1 MTVPTST
8 APSTRDTTVAVGDL
22 GAVDR
27 VPHQLFIAGQW
38 TPATDGGTL
47 EVRNPATEAVIA
59 HVADATIEDARRAL
73 VAAAEAQAG
82 WALTPAGTRAEVL
95 HRTYQLMLERTDL
108 LAEVMTQEMGKPLT
122 EARGEVG
129 YAAELIRWFAEEAVR
144 IDGGYAHRPD
154 GAARNVQLKQPVGP
168 CLLVVPWN
176 FPLAMGARK
185 VGPAIAAG
193 CTSILKPAP
202 QTPLSSLALAQ
213 LLSDAGLPAG
223 VLNVLPTS
231 RAGEIVEPM
240 LDSGVIRKLSFTGST
255 AVGKLLLGQAARNV
269 VRTSMELGGNAPFLV
284 LEDADLGIAVDAA
297 FAAKM
302 RNMGEACTAANRFFV
317 HADVAEEFATRLGE
331 RMSGLTVGDGLEEG
345 VEVGPLIDDSAR
357 EKVRGLMRDALDRGA
372 RLVAGGGCPDRPGYF
387 VEPTVLTDVAPDSAL
402 NSTEIFGPLAAI
414 QTFTDVED
422 AIARAND
429 TDWGLVGYVITRD
442 IDHALNVSEQLEVGM
457 VGLNTGIVS
466 TPSAPFGGIKQSGL
480 GREGG
485 RVGIEEYLDTKY
497 ISIPVRR

>member
-1 MTVPTST
+1 MT
-8 APSTRDTTVAVGDL
+8 L
-22 GAVDR
+22 
-27 VPHQLFIAGQW
+27 
-38 TPATDGGTL
+38 
-47 EVRNPATEAVIA
+47 
-59 HVADATIEDARRAL
+59 
-73 VAAAEAQAG
+73 
-82 WALTPAGTRAEVL
+82 
-95 HRTYQLMLERTDL
+95 
-108 LAEVMTQEMGKPLT
+108 EMGKPLA

-129 YAAELIRWFAEEAVR
+129 YAAEFFRWFAEEAVR
-144 IDGGYAHRPD
+144 IDGGYTHRPD

-168 CLLVVPWN
+168 CLLIVPWN

-213 LLSDAGLPAG
+213 LLTDAGLPPG

-231 RAGEIVEPM
+231 RAGEIVAPM

-255 AVGKLLLGQAARNV
+255 AVGKLLLEQAAAHV

-284 LEDADLGIAVDAA
+284 LEDADLDVAVDAA
-297 FAAKM
+297 LAAKM
-302 RNMGEACTAANRFFV
+302 RNMGEACTAANRFLV
-317 HADVAEEFATRLGE
+317 HTSVAEEFAGRLGE
-331 RMSGLTVGDGLEEG
+331 RMSALTSVTAAGRGRG
-345 VEVGPLIDDSAR
+345 RAAHRPAGPRQGAGSDAR
-357 EKVRGLMRDALDRGA
+357 RTRA
-372 RLVAGGGCPDRPGYF
+372 RRHPGHRRRLPGPPRLLRRAHRAHRRAPGERPYH
-387 VEPTVLTDVAPDSAL
+387 
-402 NSTEIFGPLAAI
+402 TEIFGPLAAI
-414 QTFTDVED
+414 QTFTDLDD

-429 TDWGLVGYVITRD
+429 TEWGLVGYLITRD
-442 IDHALNVSEQLEVGM
+442 VDRALNVSEQLQVGM

-485 RVGIEEYLDTKY
+485 RLGIEEYLETKY